1 MRIAGNCCNYCKEFM
16 EIAEQRLDIETDW
29 AEQREG
35 NTSGGGLGEA
45 FVHQLPL
52 PSVGCGETL
61 ERGKLGC

>member
-1 MRIAGNCCNYCKEFM
+1 M
-16 EIAEQRLDIETDW
+16 EIAEQRLDIETNW

-35 NTSGGGLGEA
+35 NKSGGGLGEA

-52 PSVGCGETL
+52 LSVGCGETL